1 MVLDAWQISE
11 ANVNELNVFFLDV
24 CKDFCRI
31 LKQISPVFSDDGCW
45 NQPIGFLA
53 FEAVLYG
60 LKSMPQ
66 QAKVHNCCV
75 TSMLKNSGLCQ
86 LCSADK
92 RITGLLCAK
101 SSRLAP

>member
-1 MVLDAWQISE
+1 MMVAS
-11 ANVNELNVFFLDV
+11 
-24 CKDFCRI
+24 
-31 LKQISPVFSDDGCW
+31 

-75 TSMLKNSGLCQ
+75 TSMLKNSGFGGQ
-86 LCSADK
+86 CSAGE

-101 SSRLAP
+101 SSRLTP

>member
-1 MVLDAWQISE
+1 MMAAS
-11 ANVNELNVFFLDV
+11 
-24 CKDFCRI
+24 
-31 LKQISPVFSDDGCW
+31 

-75 TSMLKNSGLCQ
+75 TAMLKIAGNQILFRS
-86 LCSADK
+86 
-92 RITGLLCAK
+92 
-101 SSRLAP
+101 